1 MDIKSLLKLE
11 KKGAAGYVFIILLI
25 SIFAIGVI
33 YVTMAHPFQEIFQV
47 FYDNM
52 SSDFQP
58 TMQKIR
64 SVWIMFPMIV
74 IFGLI
79 IWAFVNAQ
87 KREPDSG
94 MF

>member
-1 MDIKSLLKLE
+1 MAHEIFKPKS
-11 KKGAAGYVFIILLI
+11 KKAAAGYVFIILLI
-25 SIFAIGVI
+25 SIFTIGIV
-33 YVTMAHPFQEIFQV
+33 YVTMAHPFQMIYQT

-79 IWAFVNAQ
+79 VWAFINSL